1 MVGRRVWSPAPR
13 ALFSGMADAL
23 GHGHDHP
30 HDHGIAHH
38 GHSHAHDDGHGH
50 AHVHGPGHA
59 HLHLPANF
67 DRAFAVGVA
76 LNVTFVIAELV
87 FGVRAHSLALT
98 ADAGHNL
105 GDVLGLVLA
114 WGGTVLARRGPTP
127 RRTYGMRRFSI
138 LAAIANAGILLI
150 AVGAIAVE
158 AVDRFAHPA
167 PIATRTVAIVA
178 ALGIAINL
186 GTALGFMRGRHQDL
200 NIRGA
205 FLHMLGDA
213 AASAGV
219 LVAGLVIAA
228 TGLLWIDPVVSLL
241 LAALITWGT
250 WGLAR
255 DSVNLALDAVPAG
268 IDPHAVDAMLR
279 GLDGVVEVHDLHI
292 WGMSTTDVA
301 LTAHLIRPCHGG
313 EDALLAAATRTLR
326 ERFGIAHATI
336 QVEQGLAIH
345 SCDLATP
352 GSV

>member
-1 MVGRRVWSPAPR
+1 MGTAQHDVHA
-13 ALFSGMADAL
+13 
-23 GHGHDHP
+23 HGHH
-30 HDHGIAHH
+30 HEH
-38 GHSHAHDDGHGH
+38 GHSHVHDHGGHSHGH
-50 AHVHGPGHA
+50 APRS
-59 HLHLPANF
+59 F
-67 DRAFAVGVA
+67 DRAFAIGVA
-76 LNVTFVIAELV
+76 LNVAFVVAEVV
-87 FGVRAHSLALT
+87 FGLRTQSLALI

-114 WGGTVLARRGPTP
+114 WAGTVLARREPTP

-138 LAAIANAGILLI
+138 LAAIANAGLLLI
-150 AVGAIAVE
+150 AVGAIIVE
-158 AVDRFAHPA
+158 AVERLRHPA
-167 PIATRTVAIVA
+167 PVAGGIVSAVA
-178 ALGIAINL
+178 AIGIVINL
-186 GTALGFMRGRHQDL
+186 GTALAFMRGRDRDL

-219 LVAGLVIAA
+219 VVAGLLIGA
-228 TGLLWIDPVVSLL
+228 TGLLWIDPGVSLL
-241 LAALITWGT
+241 LAALITWST

-268 IDPHAVDAMLR
+268 IDPHEVDAMLR
-279 GLDGVVEVHDLHI
+279 GLEGVVEVHDLHI

-313 EDALLAAATRTLR
+313 EDALLATATRELR
-326 ERFGIAHATI
+326 DRFGIAHATL

-345 SCDLATP
+345 PCDLATP

>member
-1 MVGRRVWSPAPR
+1 MGTAQHDVQA
-13 ALFSGMADAL
+13 
-23 GHGHDHP
+23 HGHDHGHA
-30 HDHGIAHH
+30 HDHAHDH
-38 GHSHAHDDGHGH
+38 SGHSHGH
-50 AHVHGPGHA
+50 VPRS
-59 HLHLPANF
+59 F
-67 DRAFAVGVA
+67 DRAFAIGVG
-76 LNVTFVIAELV
+76 LNVAFVVAEVV
-87 FGVRAHSLALT
+87 FGLRTQSLALI

-114 WGGTVLARRGPTP
+114 WAGTVLARREPTP

-138 LAAIANAGILLI
+138 LAAIANAGLLLI
-150 AVGAIAVE
+150 AVGAIIVE
-158 AVDRFAHPA
+158 AVERLRHPA
-167 PIATRTVAIVA
+167 PVAGGIVSVVA
-178 ALGIAINL
+178 SVGIVINL
-186 GTALGFMRGRHQDL
+186 GTALAFMRGRDRDL

-219 LVAGLVIAA
+219 VVAGLLIGV

-241 LAALITWGT
+241 LAALITWST

-268 IDPHAVDAMLR
+268 IDPHEVDAMLR
-279 GLDGVVEVHDLHI
+279 GLEGVVEVHDLHI

-313 EDALLAAATRTLR
+313 EDALLATATRELR
-326 ERFGIAHATI
+326 DRFGIAHATL

-345 SCDLATP
+345 PCDLATP